1 MSPEIVSIV
10 ALLALLVVG
19 TVLPVNLGALAF
31 FAAFLVGTAMLGM
44 AAEDIIA
51 GFPGDLFL
59 LLVGI
64 TYLFGIAQTNGT
76 IDLLVN
82 WSIRLVRGRA
92 AALPWVFFFISALL
106 TSIGALLAVAIVAP
120 LAMRFAARFKISA
133 LLIGMMVVHGALAG
147 AFSPISVYGSFVNDL
162 MTDTGLPSSPLTLFL
177 SPFLFNLV
185 IAVAVFPALGGRRLM
200 GARMSDLRQGSGE
213 TEQDADQFDEPRP
226 GRIRSDQMA
235 TVIGIVALAVGTA
248 AFGLHVGF
256 LSISIAA
263 VLALF
268 SPQAQKAAVDKVSWS
283 TVLLITGMLTY
294 VSVLEKAGTID
305 YVSNAVAGLGAP
317 LLAAL
322 LLCFIGGIASAFAS
336 SVAILG
342 VVVPLAV
349 RFLQEGQIGAIGM
362 IAALAVATTVV
373 DVSPFSTNG
382 ALVLANAQ
390 GIDQDRFYRQMLI
403 YSAVV
408 IVAGPFLAWAVL
420 VAPGWR

>member
-1 MSPEIVSIV
+1 MRPEIVSIV
-10 ALLALLVVG
+10 VLLALFVAG
-19 TVLPVNLGALAF
+19 TALPVNLGALGF
-31 FAAFLVGTAMLGM
+31 FAAFLVGTTTLGLPPD
-44 AAEDIIA
+44 DIIA

-82 WSIRLVRGRA
+82 WSIRLVRARA
-92 AALPWVFFFISALL
+92 AALPWVFFFTCALL
-106 TSIGALLAVAIVAP
+106 TSIGALFAVAIVAP
-120 LAMRFAARFKISA
+120 IAMRFAARFRMSP

-147 AFSPISVYGSFVNDL
+147 AFSPISVYGSFVNGL
-162 MTDTGLPSSPLTLFL
+162 MTDTGLPRSPPTLFL
-177 SPFLFNLV
+177 SSFLFNLV
-185 IAVAVFPALGGRRLM
+185 IALAVFLALGGRRLI
-200 GARMSDLRQGSGE
+200 GVRMSDLREDSGNTGLDVE
-213 TEQDADQFDEPRP
+213 EFEDARQSRLRFDQV
-226 GRIRSDQMA
+226 A
-235 TVIGIVALAVGTA
+235 TIVGITALAIGTA
-248 AFGLHVGF
+248 AFGFDVGF
-256 LSISIAA
+256 LSISIAV
-263 VLALF
+263 VLALL
-268 SPQAQKAAVDKVSWS
+268 SPQAQKDAVEKVSWS

-305 YVSNAVAGLGAP
+305 YVSGTVTGLGAP

-342 VVVPLAV
+342 VAVPLAV
-349 RFLQEGQIGAIGM
+349 PFLRESHIGAIGM

-382 ALVLANAQ
+382 ALVLANAAD
-390 GIDQDRFYRQMLI
+390 IDRNRFFRQMLI

-408 IVAGPFLAWAVL
+408 VVAGPFLAWALLVL
-420 VAPGWR
+420 PGWL